1 MDAERC
7 RGRPVSGPTGRS
19 RADTGD
25 RQAEYVGR
33 PGPDPLQGKQLS
45 FGSEPVRS
53 RHGRVDAVSAA
64 FAGPGDEDT
73 WGEGGEACGTGL
85 ACQTGEA
92 HGTEHIPGVRILRIQ
107 VATIEGGRKPGYA
120 AAVDLAAGRSHQ
132 RPTRAERSRTDER
145 LACEA
150 PGRPPVGGRDVEGRG
165 RHLRVAALFQSGSKV
180 DAASFPGSKNVA
192 SADVVG
198 TGREVGESRLEACR
212 AACRVACGRSER
224 TGGTVHW
231 ENARACTSGGIGRGG
246 TRTRAGSRSGD
257 RRTAGR
263 PAMAGRSGSESRMCF
278 HDAIERLSEDC
289 GRTAAG
295 LSGPGEDRPVDTDT
309 DSARRPVLLAPES
322 SGRRRACTVM
332 CSTQAGQRQRQEGM
346 AGRKVLSATWEG
358 KPLKGQTPEAL
369 PARNK
374 AGRVSG
380 GATRQEAEKACRCCT
395 AG

>member
-1 MDAERC
+1 VRNRVGLPNRRSARN
-7 RGRPVSGPTGRS
+7 RTYPGRTNPSDSGHDDRRRAKARLCGGSRPCSRSKPPKADQGR
-19 RADTGD
+19 
-25 RQAEYVGR
+25 
-33 PGPDPLQGKQLS
+33 
-45 FGSEPVRS
+45 
-53 RHGRVDAVSAA
+53 
-64 FAGPGDEDT
+64 
-73 WGEGGEACGTGL
+73 
-85 ACQTGEA
+85 
-92 HGTEHIPGVRILRIQ
+92 
-107 VATIEGGRKPGYA
+107 
-120 AAVDLAAGRSHQ
+120 
-132 RPTRAERSRTDER
+132 RSRTDER

-150 PGRPPVGGRDVEGRG
+150 PGRPPVGKRDVEGRG
-165 RHLRVAALFQSGSKV
+165 RHLRVAALFQSGSTV
-180 DAASFPGSKNVA
+180 DIASIPGSDNVA

-198 TGREVGESRLEACR
+198 TDREVGESRSEACR
-212 AACRVACGRSER
+212 TACRVACRRSER

-278 HDAIERLSEDC
+278 HDAIERLSEDTV
-289 GRTAAG
+289 RNETG

-309 DSARRPVLLAPES
+309 DSARRPVLLAPET

-332 CSTQAGQRQRQEGM
+332 YFTQAGQRQRQEGM
-346 AGRKVLSATWEG
+346 AGREVLSAAWEG
-358 KPLKGQTPEAL
+358 KPLKGKTPEAL

-380 GATRQEAEKACRCCT
+380 GATRHEAEKACRRCT